1 MNMDVDALFQE
12 RFKRFSEEFV
22 RYAQYMASGGLLI
35 VMLFLMGLLSLYYR
49 SLVDM
54 IPSWFPLSYV
64 LAFVLALF
72 VTKSPHRTFLL
83 EADLL
88 FLTPVETRMSRYFQK
103 AGRYNFFIQSIGLF
117 IVLLLLSPLYQ
128 AKTGATGGPL
138 WFYWGVPFVLKG
150 WNLYSSWIFLRLPD
164 KKREQ
169 SYSLARFC
177 FTYLVLAWVLSGGQL
192 LTYHHVPYAGLLFIL
207 IVIWFHFKLQAI
219 KQKHR
224 IQWYRLLEMET
235 RLRSR
240 FYRIVNQFKDVPSLQ
255 NEVKTRAWLIPVTKI
270 VSYRQS
276 HAARQLFLKTFLRS
290 GGYAGVYLRLLV
302 LSALLVLVLPN
313 VYAKAIV
320 ALLFLFMSGIQFAG
334 LWNYHRRR
342 NMYSLLP
349 INEEQQKHAFLWLR
363 RTLLAIQA
371 AVCVFTGLF

>member
-1 MNMDVDALFQE
+1 MNMDVDALYRE

-54 IPSWFPLSYV
+54 IPSWFPLSYA
-64 LAFVLALF
+64 LAFVLAFF

-88 FLTPVETRMSRYFQK
+88 FLTPAETKMASYFQK
-103 AGRYNFFIQSIGLF
+103 TGRYNFFIQSIGLF

-128 AKTGATGGPL
+128 AKTGAEGGQL

-150 WNLYSSWIFLRLPD
+150 WNLYSSWIILRLPD
-164 KKREQ
+164 QKREQ
-169 SYSLARFC
+169 SYSLARFL
-177 FTYLVLAWVLSGGQL
+177 FSYLVLAWVLSGGQL
-192 LTYHHVPYAGLLFIL
+192 LTYYHVPYAGLFCIL
-207 IVIWFHFKLQAI
+207 VVIWFHFKLQAI
-219 KQKHR
+219 KKNHR
-224 IQWYRLLEMET
+224 IQWYRLLEMEA

-240 FYRIVNQFKDVPSLQ
+240 FYRIVNQFKDVPALQ
-255 NEVKTRAWLIPVTKI
+255 NEVKPRVWLIPVTKL

-290 GGYAGVYLRLLV
+290 GGYAGVYLRLLA
-302 LSALLVLVLPN
+302 LGALLVLVLPN
-313 VYAKAIV
+313 GYAKAFV

-363 RTLLAIQA
+363 RTLLTIQA
-371 AVCVFTGLF
+371 AVCVLAGLF